1 MKLTLSLGLNRR
13 LLAIA
18 SGGSNSDIDVLDTN
32 FLFTDFYCTSTGDNL
47 NAGST
52 EDAAAI
58 FTSAAG
64 DSDGTSVFTP
74 NDGSTPAST
83 VTVGM
88 WGSVYVTAGAT
99 VATFVG
105 RITAVAAGVNG
116 AVTFSTTAKAGT
128 FPSASAGAHTITM
141 KVGGAWKGPNSTS
154 NFPMNFA
161 AVTMTN
167 SSNHAPF
174 INLKNTADYSITAAM
189 TRSIS
194 SMVWFAGYS
203 TTPRDGGTARIK
215 GPTTG
220 ASFVPL
226 TISGS
231 YCMLGDM
238 EFKDNGATGSASGVA
253 LSGTTNGLFR
263 VTATGMRGRGIDATN
278 LTALIECEGYANN
291 TSNSAYSGGIH
302 CATAGSFAVRCVAHN
317 NVGGSNGGGFTMDT
331 SIYWCECISALN
343 SGDGYQS
350 NADTN
355 VSIDSCDFYDNGGYG
370 MNFTGGSTT
379 MLLTIRNCNFSRNGN
394 WDILF
399 RSFGEIGEFA
409 GNRFGTGTEASTN
422 VGINTTEPFATNANN
437 NSNYASNATPYA
449 NPSVGNYNV
458 NLAAAVGTGHGP
470 YLGLYNGFSAC
481 VSYPDIGAAEKQP

>member
-1 MKLTLSLGLNRR
+1 MKLTLSLGLNKR
-13 LLAIA
+13 LLTIA
-18 SGGSNSDIDVLDTN
+18 SGSNADVDVLDTS
-32 FLFTDFYCTSTGDNL
+32 FLFTDFYCGSTGDNL

-52 EDAAAI
+52 EGAAV

-83 VTVGM
+83 VSAGM

-116 AVTFSTTAKAGT
+116 AITFSTTAKAGT
-128 FPSASAGAHTITM
+128 FPTASAGAHTITM
-141 KVGGAWKGPNSTS
+141 RVGGAWLGPNGTIG
-154 NFPMNFA
+154 FPFNFA
-161 AVTMTN
+161 TVAMTN

-174 INLKNTADYSITAAM
+174 INLKNTADYTTTAAI
-189 TRSIS
+189 TRSTA

-203 TTPRDGGTARIK
+203 ATPRDGGTARIK

-220 ASFVPL
+220 ASYVLL
-226 TISGS
+226 TLSGS
-231 YCMLGDM
+231 YTMLGDM

-278 LTALIECEGYANN
+278 LSALIECEGYANN

-302 CATAGSFAVRCVAHN
+302 AATAGSFAVRCVAHN
-317 NVGGSNGGGFTMDT
+317 NRGGTNGGGFTMDT
-331 SIYWCECISALN
+331 SIYWCECISAFN

-355 VSIDSCDFYDNGGYG
+355 VSIDSCDFYNNGGYG

-379 MLLTIRNCNFSRNGN
+379 MLLSIRNTNFSKNGN

-409 GNRFGTGTEASTN
+409 GNRFGTGTQASTN
-422 VGINTTEPFATNANN
+422 VGISTTEPFAMNASN
-437 NSNYASNATPYA
+437 NSNYATDAAPNSDAT
-449 NPSVGNYNV
+449 NGIFDIT
-458 NLAAAVGTGHGP
+458 LAAAVGAGIGSFTGK
-470 YLGLYNGFSAC
+470 YNGFSAC
-481 VSYPDIGAAEKQP
+481 VSYNDIGAAEKRP